1 MRWFLS
7 RTKKRT
13 VFWHLASGTRNR
25 MRSNI
30 TARTFRKCRK
40 RFGPFLTPNPR
51 FVHTRSIP
59 RLPTKLQQAERPSAI
74 VINRE
79 AHRSAPFPFARL
91 LPLLHHH
98 LPQRPIDPRLISPP
112 LPLKPCQ
119 NIRVQTQSNRLLDR
133 FVESLQFRRQPPRP
147 LSLTCCRLN
156 TLHLPTP
163 RNRFPLFHLDLIV
176 RIH

>member
-30 TARTFRKCRK
+30 IARTTRKCRK

-79 AHRSAPFPFARL
+79 AHSSAPFSFARL
-91 LPLLHHH
+91 FPLLHHH
-98 LPQRPIDPRLISPP
+98 LPQRPIDSRLITPP

-119 NIRVQTQSNRLLDR
+119 NIRVQTQSNRLFNRL
-133 FVESLQFRRQPPRP
+133 VKPHQLRRQPPRSP
-147 LSLTCCRLN
+147 FLAGRCPKSSN
-156 TLHLPTP
+156 LPTP
-163 RNRFPLFHLDLIV
+163 RNRFPLFHLDLI
-176 RIH
+176 